1 MWKNGQKW
9 RFQNISEYD
18 FRIFQIMLY
27 MIQNRWE
34 AMRKGS
40 KVQWNL
46 EHDVM
51 QFTIIHDD
59 STCFLLY
66 DVCNIMLCNVMLCY
80 VMYVERERVHLFAR
94 KNPVDPAKKCGSSPK
109 KLEQVPKGKWAG
121 NPWVFYISDP
131 VLGHRMHMPR
141 GQPTSGTLR
150 YSPFHF
156 LLAQLQVAYIFPMLT
171 HFKPLKSRSETS
183 WICLFGGM
191 DSLVNRYA
199 KTKKSHRDQIRAKTQ
214 KIIAQYI
221 KNGWLVHHVHP
232 ITWLVR

>member
-40 KVQWNL
+40 KVQWDL

-80 VMYVERERVHLFAR
+80 VMYVERESTSIR
-94 KNPVDPAKKCGSSPK
+94 K
-109 KLEQVPKGKWAG
+109 
-121 NPWVFYISDP
+121 
-131 VLGHRMHMPR
+131 
-141 GQPTSGTLR
+141 
-150 YSPFHF
+150 
-156 LLAQLQVAYIFPMLT
+156 
-171 HFKPLKSRSETS
+171 
-183 WICLFGGM
+183 
-191 DSLVNRYA
+191 
-199 KTKKSHRDQIRAKTQ
+199 KKSGGSGKEMRIQPKEIRAGPEGKMGR
-214 KIIAQYI
+214 KPM
-221 KNGWLVHHVHP
+221 GFLHF
-232 ITWLVR
+232 